1 MKYSVFSAMR
11 LGPRAQQEDCIIDGI
26 DLFQSN
32 QLNEK
37 KIIDTDFLLL
47 GICDGLGGHDQGE
60 IASRFVCEQLK
71 NKFNRTMFSA
81 EKVKTRLT
89 EIQEAAQ
96 KNLPKNS
103 GTTIAGLMIM
113 DGQTI
118 GFNAGDSRIYKI
130 SSSKMEYISHDH
142 SLVQGLV
149 DKSFIQQDTALNH
162 PLKNIIDFG
171 IGPLFNDA
179 WKIFNVHI
187 FEKTI
192 SKNDGYLLC
201 SDGVTDLMNETEI
214 HELLMPSPIENGDI
228 LLQALQRKG
237 LKDNTSFIILQIH

>member
-1 MKYSVFSAMR
+1 MRYTVFSAML
-11 LGPRAQQEDCIIDGI
+11 LGPRTQQEDCIIDGI

-32 QLNEK
+32 QWNGE

-47 GICDGLGGHDQGE
+47 GVCDGMGGHDQGE

-71 NKFNRTMFSA
+71 HKFNRTMFSA
-81 EKVKTRLT
+81 QKVKTRLT

-96 KNLPKNS
+96 KYLPKNS
-103 GTTIAGLMIM
+103 GTTVAGLMIM

-130 SSSKMEYISHDH
+130 SKSKMEYISHDH

-149 DKSFIQQDTALNH
+149 DKSFIQQNTAPFH

-179 WKIFNVHI
+179 WKNFNIHI

-192 SKNDGYLLC
+192 SKDDGYLLC
-201 SDGVTDLMNETEI
+201 SDGVNDLMNETEI
-214 HELLMPSPIENGDI
+214 HELLMPSPIENGNI
-228 LLQALQRKG
+228 LLQALQKKG